1 MEIPVDNQQVVK
13 QSDQSDK
20 GGESGRARMGAGI
33 SLNMLDSVRLLFVY
47 MIEMTAMQ
55 SSRVSIDALSE

>member
-20 GGESGRARMGAGI
+20 GGESGRAGTGAGI
-33 SLNMLDSVRLLFVY
+33 PLNRLDSVRLLFVD
-47 MIEMTAMQ
+47 MMEMTAT
-55 SSRVSIDALSE
+55 